1 MDKNKRKE
9 TNPEGNDS
17 VLVFFFF
24 SSHTSIILFIYF
36 SCFEFFFCRA
46 YLNTRS
52 ADRSW
57 LWLVDCF
64 NHTMVEFILEESCR
78 VKKAQHRGKRRL
90 ECCCVRGRT
99 TTTTFLEI
107 EDRGGTPSRVA
118 SGSPVKIFLSPNYSL
133 FPIFFHPHLFRLRI
147 PLVSPS

>member
-17 VLVFFFF
+17 LVFFFF
-24 SSHTSIILFIYF
+24 PLTQVLFYLFIF
-36 SCFEFFFCRA
+36 LVLSLFFCRA

-118 SGSPVKIFLSPNYSL
+118 SGSPVKIFPSPNYSL